1 MASSKCFY
9 HGSGRIFD
17 RFDPDKSGSGQG
29 VEKFGR
35 GIYLAE
41 NPALADFYRRDI
53 THAYLLCDHTL
64 LKAGDVV
71 ADNAPER
78 VEFEAVMR
86 DREAYRE
93 FVREWKAEG
102 GVIETGALYEVSE
115 SRDLVLLNEE
125 EPELQ
130 VDEYEL
136 ICALYGEAL
145 YEQIEEQIEEAA
157 AEHSMMTN
165 SEQIERLMHD
175 LFLKE
180 WDVAQYDMMRDI
192 APDLDWQS
200 VYAEVLAHPLD
211 LDPDSPNAYLYD
223 SLTHHF
229 ADELKAQSFLYETFG
244 IGGRDL
250 PANAV
255 SHYQP
260 EPGERMHLIFP
271 CALDQLNIREVCTH
285 DFEAF
290 VDARRPVI
298 EASAR
303 YEEDGYGF

>member
-1 MASSKCFY
+1 MASTKHFY

-17 RFDPDKSGSGQG
+17 QFDASKCGTGQG
-29 VEKFGR
+29 VEKFGQ

-41 NPALADFYRRDI
+41 NPALADFYRHDI

-64 LKAGDVV
+64 LKEGEVV
-71 ADNAPER
+71 EANAPER
-78 VEFEAVMR
+78 VEFDAILR

-93 FVREWKAEG
+93 FIREWRAEG
-102 GVIETGALYEVSE
+102 GELATGALYEITE
-115 SRDLVLLNEE
+115 SRDLSLLNDEE
-125 EPELQ
+125 TELQ

-145 YEQIEEQIEEAA
+145 YEEIEELVEEAA
-157 AEHSMMTN
+157 AEHSMMTDA
-165 SEQIERLMHD
+165 EQIETLIHD

-200 VYAEVLAHPLD
+200 VFAKVLSHPLD
-211 LDPDSPNAYLYD
+211 LDPDEPNAHLYD
-223 SLTHHF
+223 SLTHF
-229 ADELKAQSFLYETFG
+229 FGEEQKAQHFLYETFG

-250 PANAV
+250 PVNAV

-260 EPGERMHLIFP
+260 LDGERMHLIFP
-271 CALDQLNIREVCTH
+271 CALDTLTIKEVCTH
-285 DFEAF
+285 NFEAF
-290 VDARRPVI
+290 LDEHRPAI
-298 EASAR
+298 ESGYG